1 MKLACWI
8 IRKKVKIAFSG
19 MIIRIHEK
27 YLDKNVIETDKRL
40 RNYCR
45 QKDIDYID
53 NNNMKKVWLG
63 VMKLHLNCKSNSFL
77 AKTLLKYLNGA
88 FITFTVIIIIIIII
102 NIIVVIIIIIIII
115 IIITINI
122 IVITFILHKNIGFPK
137 PYLQY

>member
-1 MKLACWI
+1 
-8 IRKKVKIAFSG
+8 
-19 MIIRIHEK
+19 
-27 YLDKNVIETDKRL
+27 
-40 RNYCR
+40 
-45 QKDIDYID
+45 
-53 NNNMKKVWLG
+53 
-63 VMKLHLNCKSNSFL
+63 MKLHLNCKSNSFL

-88 FITFTVIIIIIIII
+88 FITFTVIIIIIIIIII